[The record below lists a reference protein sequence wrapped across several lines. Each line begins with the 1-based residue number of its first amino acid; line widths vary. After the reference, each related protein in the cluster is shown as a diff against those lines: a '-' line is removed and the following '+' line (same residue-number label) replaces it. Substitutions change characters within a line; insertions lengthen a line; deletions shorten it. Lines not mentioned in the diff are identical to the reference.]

1 MPTQS
6 AFLAAADQFES
17 AAGQLGSIASTL
29 HQLDSSSVVHGG
41 RLGAET
47 AESLTACGATASACV
62 NQVLSAAAVCR
73 HRAAVIAAYEA
84 QLQVYYQLLGG
95 YEASQLLW
103 TQQFNAWFMSD
114 GLGAYPAWNPIP
126 PTAPVPP
133 PAWADVVR
141 P

>member
-6 AFLAAADQFES
+6 AFLAAADQFDS
-17 AAGQLGSIASTL
+17 AAAQLGSLASSL
-29 HQLDSSSVVHGG
+29 HQLDGSSVVRGG

-47 AESLTACGATASACV
+47 TEALAACGATASACV

-73 HRAAVIAAYEA
+73 YRAQVIAAYEA
-84 QLQVYYQLLGG
+84 ELQIYYQLLGG
-95 YEASQLLW
+95 FEASKILW
-103 TQQFNAWFMSD
+103 DQQFNAWFMSG

-126 PTAPVPP
+126 PTAPAPP
-133 PAWADVVR
+133 PAWADVDR